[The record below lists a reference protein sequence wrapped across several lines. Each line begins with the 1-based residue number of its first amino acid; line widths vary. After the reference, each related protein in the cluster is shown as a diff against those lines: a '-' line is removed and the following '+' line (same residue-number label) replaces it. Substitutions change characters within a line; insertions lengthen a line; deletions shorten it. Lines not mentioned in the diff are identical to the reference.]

1 MPTFKEFLKVA
12 ELTVTDKTSGKRSR
26 EIMGILRT
34 HQVTKGI
41 DPQKAVAILEALGP
55 TFVKMGQIASN
66 RSDILPK
73 EYCDAFHKLRANVQ
87 PMEFETVCELID
99 ASYGRPHSEVFASLE
114 PKPLGSA
121 SIAQVHK
128 ATLLDG
134 TVVAVKV
141 RRPGIEQKMAEDITL
156 LRHLVALAEFS
167 VPADTK
173 NLTLTVSG
181 LVEELARTTAEE
193 LDFNVEL
200 NNLVRFR
207 GIVEGE
213 PGVTSPLPYPQFT
226 TDGVLV
232 MEFVDGKL
240 INDPAL
246 DLAPQ
251 KKEELG
257 NRVAQSYVSQV
268 VDEGFFHA
276 DPHPGN
282 IIVRGD
288 EVVWIDLGMTGSLTA
303 GEKSLVSQMFLAI
316 AGRDSFALKDAL
328 LGLAR
333 PQGPVDHGL
342 LLQQIQRLMGS
353 YANADLASIDV
364 GQAMV
369 EVVEVVRSQ
378 GLTLPPSITMLGR
391 GFVTLEGV
399 LAEIA
404 PNTNVVGILGEHVE
418 KQVANIASLSAKL
431 KEALSNTAASAQ
443 ASTRLPK
450 QLSDTLD
457 MLDRGELKFTT
468 DMHFTNQFR
477 GTLYTVSTLLALALL
492 SAGLF
497 VGSSILCATAMEPR
511 IFEVPVLGVLGYLGA
526 AVLGVY
532 VVILAWGIRHKQRNG
547 EEL

>member
-26 EIMGILRT
+26 EILGILRS
-34 HQVTKGI
+34 HHVTQGM

-66 RSDILPK
+66 RSDMLPK
-73 EYCDAFHKLRANVQ
+73 EYCEAFQQLRANVQ
-87 PMEFETVCELID
+87 PMEFATVCELID
-99 ASYGRPHSEVFASLE
+99 ASYGRPHSEVFATLE
-114 PKPLGSA
+114 STPLGSA

-128 ATLLDG
+128 ATLHDG
-134 TVVAVKV
+134 TTVAVKV
-141 RRPGIEQKMAEDITL
+141 RRPGIDRQMAEDITL

-173 NLTLTVSG
+173 NITLTMAG

-200 NNLVRFR
+200 NNLVRFK
-207 GIVEGE
+207 GIVSDQ
-213 PGVTSPLPYPQFT
+213 PGVSSPTPYPQFT
-226 TDGVLV
+226 TNSVLV
-232 MEFVDGKL
+232 MEFVSGAL
-240 INDPAL
+240 INDPAAGL
-246 DLAPQ
+246 SSEQ
-251 KKEELG
+251 RSELG
-257 NRVAQSYVSQV
+257 NRLAQSYIAQV
-268 VDEGFFHA
+268 VDVGFFHA

-288 EVVWIDLGMTGSLTA
+288 ELVWIDLGMTGSLTA
-303 GEKSLVSQMFLAI
+303 GERTLVGQVFQAV
-316 AGRDSFALKDAL
+316 AARDSFTLKDAL

-333 PQGPVDHGL
+333 PVGPVDHGL
-342 LLQQIQRLMGS
+342 LLQQIQRLMNS
-353 YANADLASIDV
+353 YASADLASIDV
-364 GQAMV
+364 GQVMV
-369 EVVEVVRSQ
+369 EITEIVRSQ
-378 GLTLPPSITMLGR
+378 GLSLPPSITMLGR

-399 LAEIA
+399 LAEVA
-404 PNTNVVGILGEHVE
+404 PNTNVVSILTDHVA
-418 KQVANIASLSAKL
+418 KQLANISSVSAKVR
-431 KEALSNTAASAQ
+431 EALSQTATSAQ
-443 ASTRLPK
+443 AATRLPK

-468 DMHFTNQFR
+468 DMHFTRQFR
-477 GTLYTVSTLLALALL
+477 GTLYTVTALLALALL

-497 VGSSILCATAMEPR
+497 VGSSILCATSMEPR
-511 IFEVPVLGVLGYLGA
+511 IFEVPVLGVLGYVGA

-532 VVILAWGIRHKQRNG
+532 VIILAWGMRHKQRNG

>member
-1 MPTFKEFLKVA
+1 MPTFKEFIKVA
-12 ELTVTDKTSGKRSR
+12 ELSITDKTSGKRSR
-26 EIMGILRT
+26 EIVGILRS

-41 DPQKAVAILEALGP
+41 NPQKAVAILEALGP

-73 EYCDAFHKLRANVQ
+73 AYCEAFQQLRAHVQ
-87 PMEFETVCELID
+87 PMPFETVCELID
-99 ASYGRPHSEVFASLE
+99 ASYGRPHSEVFATLE
-114 PKPLGSA
+114 AEPLGSA

-128 ATLLDG
+128 ATLHDG
-134 TVVAVKV
+134 SVVAVKV
-141 RRPGIEQKMAEDITL
+141 RRPGIERQMAEDITL
-156 LRHLVALAEFS
+156 LRHLLALAEFS

-173 NLTLTVSG
+173 NLTLTMEG
-181 LVEELARTTAEE
+181 LVEELARTTTEE

-200 NNLVRFR
+200 NNLVTFR
-207 GIVEGE
+207 SVVERQT
-213 PGVTSPLPYPQFT
+213 GVASPTPYPQYT

-232 MEFVDGKL
+232 MEFVAGPL
-240 INDPAL
+240 INDDAL
-246 DLAPQ
+246 GLSASELA
-251 KKEELG
+251 ELG
-257 NRVAQSYVSQV
+257 NRLAQSYVAQV

-282 IIVRGD
+282 IIVRD
-288 EVVWIDLGMTGSLTA
+288 DDIVWIDLGMTGSLTS
-303 GEKSLVSQMFLAI
+303 GERTLVGEMFQAV
-316 AGRDSFALKDAL
+316 ASRDSFALKDAL

-333 PQGPVDHGL
+333 PSGPVDHGL
-342 LLQQIQRLMGS
+342 LLQQIQRLMNS
-353 YANADLASIDV
+353 YASADLASIDI

-369 EVVEVVRSQ
+369 EVVEIVRSQ
-378 GLTLPPSITMLGR
+378 GLALPPSITMLGR

-404 PNTNVVGILGEHVE
+404 PATNVVGILSEHVGR
-418 KQVANIASLSAKL
+418 QLTNVSSVSAKVR
-431 KEALSNTAASAQ
+431 EAFSNSAASAQ
-443 ASTRLPK
+443 AATRLPK

-468 DMHFTNQFR
+468 DMHFTRQFR
-477 GTLYTVSTLLALALL
+477 GTLYTVSSLLALALL

-497 VGSSILCATAMEPR
+497 VGSSILCATSMEPR

-532 VVILAWGIRHKQRNG
+532 VVVLALGMRHKQRNG
-547 EEL
+547 EDL

>member
-12 ELTVTDKTSGKRSR
+12 ELTITDKTSGKRSR

-34 HQVTKGI
+34 YQVTKGI
-41 DPQKAVAILEALGP
+41 DPHKAVAILEALGP

-73 EYCDAFHKLRANVQ
+73 EYCDAFHKLRAHVQ
-87 PMEFETVCELID
+87 PMPFEMVCELID
-99 ASYGRPHSEVFASLE
+99 ASYGRPHDEVFAHLE
-114 PKPLGSA
+114 PQPLGSA

-128 ATLLDG
+128 ATLFDG
-134 TVVAVKV
+134 TAVAVKV

-173 NLTLTVSG
+173 NITLTISG

-193 LDFNVEL
+193 LDFNIEL

-207 GIVEGE
+207 GIVEDE

-246 DLAPQ
+246 NLAPEQ
-251 KKEELG
+251 LAELG
-257 NRVAQSYVSQV
+257 SRVAQSYVSQV
-268 VDEGFFHA
+268 VYEGFFHA

-303 GEKSLVSQMFLAI
+303 GEKSLLSQMFLAI

-353 YANADLASIDV
+353 YANADLASIDI

-378 GLTLPPSITMLGR
+378 GFALPPSITMLGR

-418 KQVANIASLSAKL
+418 RQMANIASVSAKL
-431 KEALSNTAASAQ
+431 KEALSNSAASAR
-443 ASTRLPK
+443 AATRLPK
-450 QLSDTLD
+450 QLGDTLD

-468 DMHFTNQFR
+468 DMRFTSQFR
-477 GTLYTVSTLLALALL
+477 GTLYTVSILLALALL

-532 VVILAWGIRHKQRNG
+532 VVFIAWGMRHKQRNG

>member
-1 MPTFKEFLKVA
+1 MPTFREFLKVA

-34 HQVTKGI
+34 YQVTKGM

-55 TFVKMGQIASN
+55 TFVKIGQIASS

-73 EYCDAFHKLRANVQ
+73 EYCDAFHKLRAHVQ
-87 PMEFETVCELID
+87 PMPFETVCELID
-99 ASYGRPHSEVFASLE
+99 ASYGRPHTEVFATLE
-114 PKPLGSA
+114 PQPLGSA

-156 LRHLVALAEFS
+156 LRHLIALAEFS

-173 NLTLTVSG
+173 NLTLTLSG

-200 NNLVRFR
+200 NNLVRFH
-207 GIVEGE
+207 GIVEDE
-213 PGVTSPLPYPQFT
+213 QGVTSPLPYPQFT

-232 MEFVDGKL
+232 MEFVDGGL
-240 INDPAL
+240 INDPSL
-246 DLAPQ
+246 GLAPEQ
-251 KKEELG
+251 LAEFGK
-257 NRVAQSYVSQV
+257 RIAQSYVSQV

-282 IIVRGD
+282 IVVRGE
-288 EVVWIDLGMTGSLTA
+288 EVVWIDLGMTGSLSA

-316 AGRDSFALKDAL
+316 ASHDSFALKDAL

-333 PQGPVDHGL
+333 PQGPVDHGM
-342 LLQQIQRLMGS
+342 LLQQIQRLMSS
-353 YANADLASIDV
+353 YANTDLASIDV

-369 EVVEVVRSQ
+369 EITEVVRSQ
-378 GLTLPPSITMLGR
+378 GLALPPSITMLGR

-404 PNTNVVGILGEHVE
+404 PGTNVVGILGEHVE
-418 KQVANIASLSAKL
+418 KQVANIASLSGKL
-431 KEALSNTAASAQ
+431 KEALSNSAMSAQ
-443 ASTRLPK
+443 AATRLPK

-457 MLDRGELKFTT
+457 MLDRGELKVTT
-468 DMHFTNQFR
+468 DMQFNNRFR

-532 VVILAWGIRHKQRNG
+532 VVILAWGMRHKQRNG